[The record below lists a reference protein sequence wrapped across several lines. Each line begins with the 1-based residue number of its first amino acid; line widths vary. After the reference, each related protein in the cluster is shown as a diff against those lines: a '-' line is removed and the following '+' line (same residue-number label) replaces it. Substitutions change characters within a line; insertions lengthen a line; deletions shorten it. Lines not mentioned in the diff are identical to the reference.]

1 MGTTKAGKINTI
13 RGGETKLPLPVS
25 KFMTSMHRR
34 LPVLLFFSEHRSS
47 FGIVEGRY
55 IYSISCYAQD
65 LTLFRKR
72 RFYTTDPSAGN
83 NKGKRKSRSKDAVST
98 EPRRKSKRKRRERQ
112 DMEVDQ
118 EVVSAEEVTDAGGNE
133 EPGSSSTRGLSEGPD
148 TPSLPV
154 TNDAMDLEPEE
165 EEKPKPRLRLTYEG
179 LRLNSQ
185 CLCVVVEPIQKKV
198 NDERG
203 PPSVAANEPERQPLF
218 LSEEDHDEEEDQPS
232 GVEGDMMTFSQRL
245 HAMVD
250 YTTGVV
256 DDGEDTEGD
265 VFLGDADD
273 AREF

>member
-1 MGTTKAGKINTI
+1 
-13 RGGETKLPLPVS
+13 
-25 KFMTSMHRR
+25 
-34 LPVLLFFSEHRSS
+34 
-47 FGIVEGRY
+47 
-55 IYSISCYAQD
+55 
-65 LTLFRKR
+65 
-72 RFYTTDPSAGN
+72 
-83 NKGKRKSRSKDAVST
+83 
-98 EPRRKSKRKRRERQ
+98 
-112 DMEVDQ
+112 MEVDQ
-118 EVVSAEEVTDAGGNE
+118 EVVSAEEVTDAVAGDNE

-148 TPSLPV
+148 TSLPV

-203 PPSVAANEPERQPLF
+203 PPSMVANEPERQPLF
-218 LSEEDHDEEEDQPS
+218 LSEEDYNEEEDQPS

-256 DDGEDTEGD
+256 DDGEDTEED